1 MATIKFLLQSKTDPA
16 NIYVRLSIDRKTVLK
31 RKSGYV
37 INPDNWSSA
46 TNLPKQGDE
55 KQKQLK
61 TDLGKLATAIEE
73 SLNTATTKG
82 EEITGDW
89 LQNQID
95 VIHGKQKKTDLDR
108 LTNYI
113 QNYVD
118 NLQYKEY
125 PNGKRGAARG
135 TFLKYQTIK
144 NKIEDFE
151 KYKKKHYYLKDVDL
165 DFRNE
170 LLKYFTEVDRLNSNT
185 AGRYIRTLKTV
196 CFDAQINGIEVNRQ
210 LAQIKG
216 FTEKAS
222 KVFLSF
228 DELEKIENKTFE
240 RSALENAKD
249 WLIIGCYIGQRVS
262 DLLPL
267 TAGNINVRNGL
278 ELIELVQKKTGKHV
292 AMPIPPKVRSILDKR
307 KGQFPDKIS
316 DQKFNL
322 HIKDVCELAKIN
334 EPTQGA
340 KLTAI
345 GEGKDKKWR
354 KDFGTFPKHEL
365 ITSHVCRRSFAT
377 NFYGEIPTPLLI
389 SITAHSTE
397 RQFLEYIGKSAND
410 YAIQLAEYW
419 NKQIQRTNDKP
430 QMTVLK
436 KAE

>member
-1 MATIKFLLQSKTDPA
+1 MATVTFLLQSKTDPA
-16 NIYVRLSIDRKTVLK
+16 NIYVRLSVNRKTVLK
-31 RKSGYV
+31 RKTGYV
-37 INPDNWSSA
+37 INPANWSNT

-61 TDLGKLATAIEE
+61 TDLGNLATKIEE
-73 SLNTATTKG
+73 NLNSAITKG

-89 LQNQID
+89 LQTQID
-95 VIHGKQKKTDLDR
+95 SIQKKQKKTDLER

-113 QNYVD
+113 QNYID
-118 NLQYKEY
+118 NLKYKEY
-125 PNGKRGAARG
+125 PNGKKGAARG

-165 DFRNE
+165 NFRND
-170 LLKYFTEVDRLNSNT
+170 LLKYFTEVDKLNGNT

-196 CFDAQINGIEVNRQ
+196 CFDAQLNGVEVHRQ

-222 KVFLSF
+222 KVFLTF
-228 DELEKIENKTFE
+228 AELEKIENASFD
-240 RSALENAKD
+240 RVALENARD
-249 WLIIGCYIGQRVS
+249 WLIIGCYLGQRVS
-262 DLLPL
+262 DLLKL
-267 TAGNINVRNGL
+267 TTANINVRSGI
-278 ELIELVQKKTGKHV
+278 EMIELVQKKTGKNV
-292 AMPIPPKVRSILDKR
+292 AMPIPPKVKSILDKR
-307 KGQFPDKIS
+307 NGQFPEKIS

-322 HIKDVCELAKIN
+322 HIKDICKLAEIN

-345 GEGKDKKWR
+345 GKDKDIKWR
-354 KDFGTFPKHEL
+354 KDFGTFPKYEL
-365 ITSHVCRRSFAT
+365 ITSHVCRRSFAS

-397 RQFLEYIGKSAND
+397 KQFLEYIGKSATD
-410 YAIQLAEYW
+410 YALQLADYW
-419 NKQIQRTNDKP
+419 NKQIRKANSKP
-430 QMTVLK
+430 QMTVFR

>member
-1 MATIKFLLQSKTDPA
+1 MYFLMATIKFLLQSKTNPA

-31 RKSGYV
+31 RKTGYV
-37 INPDNWSSA
+37 INPENWSTT

-61 TDLGKLATAIEE
+61 TDLGNLATKIEE
-73 SLNTATTKG
+73 YLNSGITKG

-95 VIHGKQKKTDLDR
+95 AIQGKQKKTDLDR

-118 NLQYKEY
+118 NLKYKEY

-151 KYKKKHYYLKDVDL
+151 KYKKKTYYLKDVDL
-165 DFRNE
+165 NFRND
-170 LLKYFTEVDRLNSNT
+170 LIKYFTEVDKLNGNT

-210 LAQIKG
+210 LVQIKG
-216 FTEKAS
+216 FTEKAT

-228 DELEKIENKTFE
+228 DELEKIEKKTFE
-240 RSALENAKD
+240 RSALENAKY

-262 DLLPL
+262 DLLTL
-267 TAGNINVRNGL
+267 TENNLNVRNGL
-278 ELIELVQKKTGKHV
+278 ELLELIQKKTGKHV
-292 AMPIPPKVRSILDKR
+292 AIPLHPKVKEILDKR
-307 KGQFPDKIS
+307 KGKFPEPLS
-316 DQKFNL
+316 AQKFNKHL
-322 HIKDVCELAKIN
+322 KDLCKIAKIN
-334 EPTQGA
+334 QPTEGA
-340 KLTAI
+340 KLNSES
-345 GEGKDKKWR
+345 GR
-354 KDFGTFPKHEL
+354 KEFGTYEKWEL
-365 ITSHVCRRSFAT
+365 ITSHICRRSFAS
-377 NFYGEIPTPLLI
+377 NFYGDIPTALII

-397 RQFLEYIGKSAND
+397 RQFLEYIGKTTND

-419 NKQIQRTNDKP
+419 NKQVQKTNDKA
-430 QMTVLK
+430 QMTVLR